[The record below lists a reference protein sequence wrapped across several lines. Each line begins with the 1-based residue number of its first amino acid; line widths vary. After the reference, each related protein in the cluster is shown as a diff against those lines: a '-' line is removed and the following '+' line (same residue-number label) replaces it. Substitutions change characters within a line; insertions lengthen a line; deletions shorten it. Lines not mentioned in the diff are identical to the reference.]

1 MAYTAESYHQ
11 QRVYVRDLSQKPE
24 FGYEGW
30 QRPYP
35 RRMEDR

>member
-1 MAYTAESYHQ
+1 MALQVASHFPA
-11 QRVYVRDLSQKPE
+11 RVYVRDLSQTPA

-35 RRMEDR
+35 RPVE